1 MLVSTECL
9 DWVINEHQIYRD
21 FVFNTMCVCVCVKA
35 LQWLWQED
43 NLKLE
48 LDDMQKERE
57 STQGERAKT
66 VKDVLS
72 SRCVRWQLLTLVI
85 PCAGV
90 QFCGINAV
98 CTFQLS
104 PS

>member
-1 MLVSTECL
+1 MNLHKMV
-9 DWVINEHQIYRD
+9 
-21 FVFNTMCVCVCVKA
+21 CVCVCVTA

-43 NLKLE
+43 DLKLE
-48 LDDMQKERE
+48 LEDMQKERE
-57 STQGERAKT
+57 STQGEKAKT
-66 VKDVLS
+66 VKDVLT
-72 SRCVRWQLLTLVI
+72 SRCVRWQLLTLAI

-98 CTFQLS
+98 RSAQLY